1 MQNRLKTLITAGVAA
16 LLPALVLAG
25 DQATC
30 SVSGATAACSAQK
43 TDACCQTACPAAGAQ
58 TTQTAKPDKL
68 LRADFRVSGMTCA
81 ACETKL
87 TQALNALEGVSE
99 PKACAQS
106 KVAKVAFDPAKVKEE
121 QILAAIRKAGFTV
134 EAETIAVKVDGLK
147 CGACSE
153 QVGKKL
159 AAVKGVKEQKV
170 CHQAGEAVVTF
181 DPAKVSRKDILAA
194 IDASGF
200 KAVQ

>member
-1 MQNRLKTLITAGVAA
+1 MQNRLNTLFTAGLAA

-30 SVSGATAACSAQK
+30 PVSGATATCATTKA
-43 TDACCQTACPAAGAQ
+43 DACCAASGAQ
-58 TTQTAKPDKL
+58 TTQAGKTDKL
-68 LRADFRVSGMTCA
+68 WRADFRVTGMTCA

-87 TQALNALEGVSE
+87 TQALAALEGVSE

-106 KVAKVAFDPAKVKEE
+106 KLAKVAFDPAKVKDE
-121 QILAAIRKAGFTV
+121 QIMAAIRKAGFNV
-134 EAETIAVKVDGLK
+134 EAQTIAVKVDGLK

-170 CHQAGEAVVTF
+170 CHQSGEAVVTF
-181 DPAKVSRKDILAA
+181 DPAKVSRKEILAA